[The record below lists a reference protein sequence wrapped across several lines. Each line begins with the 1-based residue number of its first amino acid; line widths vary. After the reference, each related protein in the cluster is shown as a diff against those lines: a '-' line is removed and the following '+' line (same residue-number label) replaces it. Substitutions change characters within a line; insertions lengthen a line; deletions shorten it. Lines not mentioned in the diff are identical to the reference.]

1 MVHVGFSKKF
11 DRKSWSIID
20 IFKEGASCW
29 QKKICQILKWRS
41 LCLISYTEILC
52 GQNRRS
58 WKFTWGHG
66 GSRKV
71 AIFYKNTLSNFFPR
85 WRSRWSCDIDEL
97 IIFLFHGSKIKMQ
110 CYLSSEKISNLSFS
124 HCKNG
129 LIAKTWEL
137 ESSAASS
144 NKSEIQY

>member
-1 MVHVGFSKKF
+1 MFEMVHVGFSKKF

-110 CYLSSEKISNLSFS
+110 CYLSSEKNLKPILFPLQKRTHRENLGAGIFS
-124 HCKNG
+124 G
-129 LIAKTWEL
+129 LVK
-137 ESSAASS
+137 
-144 NKSEIQY
+144 